1 MQTALVVVR
10 PFGRYAVGD
19 VITDVEDASE
29 VAAGEHADNV
39 VRVPHPFSGAGGG
52 AGAAGAAGAGG
63 GRAPG
68 AGSSGGAGADAKKEG

>member
-19 VITDVEDASE
+19 VITDVEEAGE

-39 VRVPHPFSGAGGG
+39 VRVPHPFSGAGAGTGGAGG
-52 AGAAGAAGAGG
+52 AGAAGAGGAGAGG
-63 GRAPG
+63 A
-68 AGSSGGAGADAKKEG
+68 GGASADAKKEG